1 MKKRGGVGGGGR
13 DVGSS
18 LGGDEQA
25 GSSQGLE
32 SGAEE
37 QPQQGQASVDLEPTQ
52 HRQTGA
58 GCGASLRSTWTHRT
72 AMFMG
77 LLSTRHSAWGKR
89 IWRSR
94 RMKFLTYRK
103 NTVQPNRSFNKTE
116 LQMAEATA
124 SMRVVVK
131 ELPGW
136 GGLRRCCYGTS
147 NTLSS
152 SVAMHLRNRESVLYS
167 VSPIFFSILWLVR
180 QNAF

>member
-1 MKKRGGVGGGGR
+1 MWEAALEETSRQAAVR
-13 DVGSS
+13 GSS
-18 LGGDEQA
+18 LGQR
-25 GSSQGLE
+25 SSPSKARPVWTWSQRNTG
-32 SGAEE
+32 
-37 QPQQGQASVDLEPTQ
+37 
-52 HRQTGA
+52 RQEL

-94 RMKFLTYRK
+94 RMKCLTYRK